1 MILRDTRIAVQSA
14 QEFGRVAVLQGGTSA
29 EREISLLTG
38 AAVTAALVRRGV
50 DATAV
55 DPADGPLHE
64 LLEGH
69 FDRVW
74 IALHGG
80 GGEDGTVQGA
90 LSTLGLPYTGSGVLG
105 CALAMDKYRSKLV
118 LEAAGLPTPKW
129 MMIDAP
135 SRLDE
140 VVERLGLPVVVKPAG
155 EGSSVGMSKVE
166 QATDLEAAWQTARRH
181 DQNVLAERWI
191 SGGEYTAAILQ
202 GQVLPMIRIET
213 PRSFYDY
220 EAKYFSDST
229 RYFCPS
235 GLAPERESEFA
246 GMCAA
251 AFSALDCSGW
261 GRVDFLLDEYG
272 KPYILELNTVPGMT
286 DHSLVPMAARQAGI
300 DFEELVWRI
309 LETSCGDIRG
319 ADGRAC

>member
-1 MILRDTRIAVQSA
+1 MTLRDTRHQVSSA
-14 QEFGRVAVLQGGTSA
+14 EDFGRVAVLQGGTSA
-29 EREISLLTG
+29 EREISLMTG

-50 DATAV
+50 AAIAV
-55 DPADGPLHE
+55 DPADGALHE
-64 LLEGH
+64 LLAGH

-90 LSTLGLPYTGSGVLG
+90 LTTLGLPYTGSGVLG

-129 MMIDAP
+129 MMLDSPA
-135 SRLDE
+135 RLDE
-140 VVERLGLPVVVKPAG
+140 VADVLGLPVVVKPAS

-166 QATDLEAAWQTARRH
+166 LATELEAAWQSARQH
-181 DQNVLAERWI
+181 DQNVLVERWI
-191 SGGEYTAAILQ
+191 SGGEYTAAVVQ

-229 RYFCPS
+229 QYFCPS
-235 GLAPERESEFA
+235 GLAPEREAEFA
-246 GMCAA
+246 DMCAA
-251 AFSALDCSGW
+251 AFSALGCSGW
-261 GRVDFLLDEYG
+261 GRVDFLLDQYG

-309 LETSCGDIRG
+309 LETSCGDARG
-319 ADGRAC
+319 NDGGAC